1 MNKLI
6 ISSLMLVSMI
16 TFSVPGQVMH
26 WGDLAS
32 IKREL
37 IEDKARA
44 FLFFLPLSLKGLSS
58 VKLSILFADVSFLCK
73 TTTFLFDKP
82 FESVACNT
90 NSFPF

>member
-16 TFSVPGQVMH
+16 TLSVPGQVMH

-44 FLFFLPLSLKGLSS
+44 FLLREKPELK
-58 VKLSILFADVSFLCK
+58 KC
-73 TTTFLFDKP
+73 
-82 FESVACNT
+82 CC
-90 NSFPF
+90 

>member
-44 FLFFLPLSLKGLSS
+44 FLLREKPELKN
-58 VKLSILFADVSFLCK
+58 
-73 TTTFLFDKP
+73 
-82 FESVACNT
+82 VAV
-90 NSFPF
+90 